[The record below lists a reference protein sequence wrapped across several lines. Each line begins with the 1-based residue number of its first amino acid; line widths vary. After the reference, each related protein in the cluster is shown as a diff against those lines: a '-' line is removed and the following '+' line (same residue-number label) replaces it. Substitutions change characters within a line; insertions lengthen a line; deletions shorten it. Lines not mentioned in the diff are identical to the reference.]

1 MKKDEGQKLYDR
13 KEEDFFSRGNC
24 FSCVGFFFK
33 ILKQVTRALLKTL
46 SLTNKHLQFIIG
58 CISFIYR

>member
-13 KEEDFFSRGNC
+13 KEEDFFPEETVFR
-24 FSCVGFFFK
+24 VWVFFFK